1 MKLFLESFCLLEA
14 PAYKW
19 KNEFCCL
26 QSFWNP
32 VFLGIFQFD
41 LIWYEISASF
51 WSKTATGVI
60 HQPLPAPHIVG
71 DGCYTVWYWDDL
83 KHLGYLGV
91 VGGGHLTFYSGKIWG
106 WSQTWNLVPDFPVTS
121 ISDRTSDSLLLGP
134 SFQTHLLGWVY
145 FHILQYHD
153 FWTHTNVLKSVISNS
168 LLCVLFFN
176 KLNT

>member
-14 PAYKW
+14 SAYKW

-26 QSFWNP
+26 QSFWNS
-32 VFLGIFQFD
+32 VFLGIFQFN

-60 HQPLPAPHIVG
+60 HHPPPRPPHSCVV
-71 DGCYTVWYWDDL
+71 TVFDIEMTWNIW
-83 KHLGYLGV
+83 GYLGV

-121 ISDRTSDSLLLGP
+121 FSDRTSDSLLLGP

-168 LLCVLFFN
+168 LLCVLFFFN